1 MAVVSKTKN
10 DEAGADGKL
19 PWAMQILPCLIQAN
33 VGIQIQIMSPL
44 FVPMARQFSSD
55 VVQQNSMVNAR
66 PSLSSCAGLTT
77 RPQVVTLNALYY
89 WICGFSGLL
98 WGWVADRFGRR
109 VALLGGLVATTLAM
123 AMMSVST
130 TYGMAIA
137 ARIVMGFD
145 ANLGINKAYVGDLVK
160 GKNAGRLFSNM
171 MSSLSIGFALGPL
184 IASRLPGLVIPGTN
198 SFAPAFW
205 SCFIAGA
212 FSLVLLVVCFFVLP
226 ETDAFTNM
234 SNEQTSYSDI
244 ELEPGSSKTKMG
256 AADATGEGVLKRVVR
271 LAGTWRDEL
280 LMIALYCMVSGI
292 VYSTDNLFILIVTGE
307 SELNQE
313 RSVQADIMLVQNIV
327 RAAFTFAVQPL
338 IISRLGVIRC
348 TQVGMLVLGAAV
360 PLIYVPVVVK
370 SVVAMYA
377 LASLRGMVVAVV
389 FTTSIMLVNNST
401 VPDRKGFVSGSS
413 QTLVSL
419 SRAASISGL
428 AAVYTR
434 CPGNTWVPFV
444 AMGIT
449 SVCVAAIA
457 LAIPSRFRK
466 PKA

>member
-1 MAVVSKTKN
+1 MRRIGTADNFVAVATVSVAIIGCRLQGGARGNLRSVDESPDHSSIADFFVMAVVSKTKN

-184 IASRLPGLVIPGTN
+184 IASRLPGLVIPGWLSETRPSN
-198 SFAPAFW
+198 VHHANDRLQVRTASRPLSGPVSSLALSPLSFSSSVS
-205 SCFIAGA
+205 SCYRK
-212 FSLVLLVVCFFVLP
+212 
-226 ETDAFTNM
+226 
-234 SNEQTSYSDI
+234 QT
-244 ELEPGSSKTKMG
+244 
-256 AADATGEGVLKRVVR
+256 
-271 LAGTWRDEL
+271 
-280 LMIALYCMVSGI
+280 
-292 VYSTDNLFILIVTGE
+292 
-307 SELNQE
+307 
-313 RSVQADIMLVQNIV
+313 RSP
-327 RAAFTFAVQPL
+327 T
-338 IISRLGVIRC
+338 
-348 TQVGMLVLGAAV
+348 
-360 PLIYVPVVVK
+360 
-370 SVVAMYA
+370 
-377 LASLRGMVVAVV
+377 
-389 FTTSIMLVNNST
+389 
-401 VPDRKGFVSGSS
+401 
-413 QTLVSL
+413 
-419 SRAASISGL
+419 
-428 AAVYTR
+428 
-434 CPGNTWVPFV
+434 
-444 AMGIT
+444 
-449 SVCVAAIA
+449 
-457 LAIPSRFRK
+457 
-466 PKA
+466 